1 MTKIVVAFLED
12 KIIIY
17 LTLLSLTS
25 ENIYIVL
32 E

>member
-25 ENIYIVL
+25 EKIYILL